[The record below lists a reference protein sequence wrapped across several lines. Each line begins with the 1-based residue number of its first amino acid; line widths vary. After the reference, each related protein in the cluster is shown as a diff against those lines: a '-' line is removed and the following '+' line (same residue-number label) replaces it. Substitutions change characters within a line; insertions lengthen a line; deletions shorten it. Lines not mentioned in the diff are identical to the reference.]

1 MLNLYLKNLI
11 LQLLNSKEMINF
23 NGELLFEENIKLSPE
38 NRGFKYGDAIFE
50 TIKVNNNKIIFWE
63 DHYFRL
69 MASMRMLRMKI
80 PMQFTLEF
88 LQKEILKTVAVQD
101 AAISFRVRLNV
112 YRKDGGLYTPKTN
125 EVDYLIDVK
134 ENTFLSKKIYKVD
147 VFKDFYNY
155 SGLLSTIKTN
165 NRMVNTL
172 ASIYAKENDLDN
184 CVLINEKKGVVEV
197 TNGNIFILKGN
208 TIKTPALEEGC
219 IKGIVR
225 QKVIDIITKKSEY
238 KVEETNISPFEI
250 QKADEVFITNAI
262 MGIQPITNY
271 KKKEFKTDFAL
282 KIVKSLKVLEITTN

>member
-1 MLNLYLKNLI
+1 
-11 LQLLNSKEMINF
+11 MINF
-23 NGELLFEENIKLSPE
+23 NGELLFEESIKLSSE

-50 TIKVNNNKIIFWE
+50 TIKVSNQKVIFWE

-88 LQKEILKTVAVQD
+88 LEQEILKTVAVQD
-101 AAISFRVRLNV
+101 QFSSFRVRLNV

-125 EVDYLIDVK
+125 EIDYLIDVK
-134 ENTFLSKKIYKVD
+134 ANTYQTKEIYSVD
-147 VFKDFYNY
+147 VFKDFYSY

-165 NRMVNTL
+165 NRMVNIL

-197 TNGNIFILKGN
+197 ANANIFILKG
-208 TIKTPALEEGC
+208 TVIKTPALTEGC
-219 IKGIVR
+219 IKGVVR
-225 QKVIDIITKKSEY
+225 GKIIEIISKNKEY
-238 KVEETNISPFEI
+238 TLEETNISPFEI

-262 MGIQPITNY
+262 IGVQSVTNY
-271 KKKEFKTDFAL
+271 KKKNFTADFSN
-282 KIVKSLKVLEITTN
+282 KISKSLKILEVTTS

>member
-1 MLNLYLKNLI
+1 
-11 LQLLNSKEMINF
+11 MINF
-23 NGELLFEENIKLSPE
+23 NGELLFEENVKLSFE

-50 TIKVNNNKIIFWE
+50 TIKVTNHKIIFWE

-88 LQKEILKTVAVQD
+88 LEQEILKTVAVQD
-101 AAISFRVRLNV
+101 KAVSFRVRLNV

-125 EVDYLIDVK
+125 TIDYLIDVK
-134 ENTFLSKKIYKVD
+134 ENTYVTKETYKVD

-165 NRMVNTL
+165 NRMLNTL

-197 TNGNIFILKGN
+197 TNANIFVIKGN
-208 TIKTPALEEGC
+208 TIKTPALTEGC
-219 IKGIVR
+219 IKGILR
-225 QKVIDIITKKSEY
+225 QKVIEMISKNPDYNI
-238 KVEETNISPFEI
+238 EETNISPFEI
-250 QKADEVFITNAI
+250 QKSDEVFITNAI
-262 MGIQPITNY
+262 MGIQAVTQY
-271 KKKEFKTDFAL
+271 KKKKFRTEFSTKL
-282 KIVKSLKVLEITTN
+282 SKSLKVLEVTSA

>member
-1 MLNLYLKNLI
+1 
-11 LQLLNSKEMINF
+11 MINF
-23 NGELLFEENIKLSPE
+23 NGELLFEENVKLSSE
-38 NRGFKYGDAIFE
+38 NRGFKYGDAVFE
-50 TIKVNNNKIIFWE
+50 TIKVSHKRVIFWE

-88 LQKEILKTVAVQD
+88 LEKEILKTVAVQEE
-101 AAISFRVRLNV
+101 ASSFRVRLNV

-125 EVDYLIDVK
+125 EIDYLIDVK
-134 ENTFLSKKIYKVD
+134 VNTYQTKNTYTVD

-172 ASIYAKENDLDN
+172 ASIYAQENDLDN

-197 TNGNIFILKGN
+197 TNANIFVLKGN
-208 TIKTPALEEGC
+208 IVKTPALTEGC

-225 QKVIDIITKKSEY
+225 NKVIEIILKNKEY
-238 KVEETNISPFEI
+238 TLEETTISPFEI

-262 MGIQPITNY
+262 IGVQPITNY
-271 KKKEFKTDFAL
+271 KKKNFTIDFAN
-282 KIVKSLKVLEITTN
+282 KISKSLKVLEITAS

>member
-1 MLNLYLKNLI
+1 MV
-11 LQLLNSKEMINF
+11 MINF
-23 NGELLFEENIKLSPE
+23 NGEFLLDKNVKLSAE

-50 TIKVNNNKIIFWE
+50 TIKVSNNRVIFWE

-69 MASMRMLRMKI
+69 MSSMRMLRMKI
-80 PMQFTLEF
+80 PMKFTLEF
-88 LQKEILKTVAVQD
+88 LEQEILKTVAVQEQ
-101 AAISFRVRLNV
+101 ATSFRVRLNV

-125 EVDYLIDVK
+125 EIDYYIAVNAYTYMHKDHY
-134 ENTFLSKKIYKVD
+134 TVD

-184 CVLINEKKGVVEV
+184 CVLINENKGVVEV
-197 TNGNIFILKGN
+197 TNANIFVVKGNIV
-208 TIKTPALEEGC
+208 KTPAYTEGC

-225 QKVIDIITKKSEY
+225 KKVIEIINKNEDFTL
-238 KVEETNISPFEI
+238 EETTISPFEI

-262 MGIQPITNY
+262 IGVQAVTNY
-271 KKKEFKTDFAL
+271 KKKTFTTSFSD
-282 KIVKSLKVLEITTN
+282 KIAKSLKVLEVTTF

>member
-1 MLNLYLKNLI
+1 MVNLNGK
-11 LQLLNSKEMINF
+11 LQSTQEGKVSVN
-23 NGELLFEENIKLSPE
+23 
-38 NRGFKYGDAIFE
+38 NRGLQYGDAVFE
-50 TIKVNNNKIIFWE
+50 TLKVVSNRINFWE

-88 LQKEILKTVAVQD
+88 LEKEILKTVAVQEE
-101 AAISFRVRLNV
+101 ASSFRVRLNV

-125 EVDYLIDVK
+125 EIDYLIDVK
-134 ENTFLSKKIYKVD
+134 VNTYQTKNTYTVD

-172 ASIYAKENDLDN
+172 ASIYAQENDLDN

-197 TNGNIFILKGN
+197 TNANIFVLKGN
-208 TIKTPALEEGC
+208 IVKTPALTEGC

-225 QKVIDIITKKSEY
+225 NKVIEIILKNKEY
-238 KVEETNISPFEI
+238 TLEETTISPFEI

-262 MGIQPITNY
+262 IGVQAVTNY
-271 KKKEFKTDFAL
+271 KKKNFTIDFAN
-282 KIVKSLKVLEITTN
+282 KISKSLKVLEITAS